1 MILHYHLCLYELTGG
16 TNIDGDDD
24 GAGDGLIIVVAVLSV
39 LLIVTLLCIVVL
51 IVWIIKLN
59 KKIMELKR
67 E

>member
-1 MILHYHLCLYELTGG
+1 MILDCLYELTGG
-16 TNIDGDDD
+16 TNIDGGDD

-39 LLIVTLLCIVVL
+39 LLMVTLLCIVAL

-67 E
+67 K